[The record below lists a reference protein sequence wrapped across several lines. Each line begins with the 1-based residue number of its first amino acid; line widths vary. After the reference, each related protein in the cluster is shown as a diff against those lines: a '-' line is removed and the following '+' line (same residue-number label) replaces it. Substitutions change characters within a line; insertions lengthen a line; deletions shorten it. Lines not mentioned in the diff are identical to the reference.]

1 MSASHAGTV
10 VAFDAAVG
18 LGEVQRSDGR
28 RFPFHC
34 IELADGSRAID
45 VATEVT
51 FVLLCKL
58 GRYEAAGITRMNDRD
73 RHITDVIRSLREGEV
88 VTYGDIAEVAGYPR
102 MSRLVGRILA
112 TTEDDLPWWRV
123 VNAAGRLVPGQE
135 LEQAALLRAEG
146 ATVTDGRVRR
156 APTGRFSRSRS

>member
-18 LGEVQRSDGR
+18 LGEVQRSDVRAAVQARPLRGR
-28 RFPFHC
+28 RHH
-34 IELADGSRAID
+34 A
-45 VATEVT
+45 
-51 FVLLCKL
+51 
-58 GRYEAAGITRMNDRD
+58 RMNDRD

-156 APTGRFSRSRS
+156 ASTGRFSRSRS

>member
-1 MSASHAGTV
+1 VSASHAGTV

-58 GRYEAAGITRMNDRD
+58 GRYEAAGITR
-73 RHITDVIRSLREGEV
+73 
-88 VTYGDIAEVAGYPR
+88 A
-102 MSRLVGRILA
+102 
-112 TTEDDLPWWRV
+112 
-123 VNAAGRLVPGQE
+123 
-135 LEQAALLRAEG
+135 
-146 ATVTDGRVRR
+146 
-156 APTGRFSRSRS
+156 